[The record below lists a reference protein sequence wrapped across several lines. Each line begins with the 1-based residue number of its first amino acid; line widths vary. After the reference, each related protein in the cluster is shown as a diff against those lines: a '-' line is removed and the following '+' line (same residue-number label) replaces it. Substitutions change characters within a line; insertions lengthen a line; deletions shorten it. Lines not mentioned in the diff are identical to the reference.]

1 MDASAVLALT
11 AVAYLLG
18 AIPFAYVFGRLAGVD
33 IRKEGTGNVG
43 AGNLTRVAGVRFG
56 ALAALC
62 DGLKGLVAVLLA
74 RRVSTDVSLASAG
87 LAAVAGHN
95 WSVFLRGRAG
105 RGLATSAGVLL
116 GVAPGLLV
124 WPTIWAAAGWAVGGL
139 GGFLGWG
146 LLPFVA
152 VVAATGSTTVT
163 LTAGL
168 AFLMIVRRAQGN
180 RERSPGLRAALVR
193 IVTDRD
199 PLDGEGDE
207 VAAAT

>member
-1 MDASAVLALT
+1 MLAVLALT

-43 AGNLTRVAGVRFG
+43 AGNLTQVAGVGFG
-56 ALAALC
+56 AVAGLC
-62 DGLKGLVAVLLA
+62 DVLKGYAAIVLA
-74 RRVSTDVSLASAG
+74 RRIGTDVSLASAG
-87 LAAVAGHN
+87 LAAVVGHN

-124 WPTIWAAAGWAVGGL
+124 WPTIWAAAGWAVGGSL
-139 GGFLGWG
+139 AGFLGWG

-152 VVAATGSTTVT
+152 IVAAAGATAVTMTT
-163 LTAGL
+163 GL
-168 AFLMIVRRAQGN
+168 ALLMIVRRAQGN
-180 RERSPGLRAALVR
+180 PGRSPGLRAALVR

-199 PLDGEGDE
+199 PLDGEEGE